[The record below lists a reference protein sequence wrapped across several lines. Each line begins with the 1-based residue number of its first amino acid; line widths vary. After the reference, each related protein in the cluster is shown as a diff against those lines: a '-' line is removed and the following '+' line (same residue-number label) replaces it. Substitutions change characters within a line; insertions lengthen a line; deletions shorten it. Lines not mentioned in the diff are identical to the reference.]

1 MAIKKNKKKVP
12 ASGIVNIRATFNNTI
27 VNVSDKDGNVVSWST
42 PGKTGFKGSRKSTS
56 FAAKVAA
63 EEAAEAAFYKG
74 MKTVEIHVRG
84 VGNGREGAIKAVA
97 AAGLK
102 VTAIKDLTAVP
113 HNGCRPPK
121 KRRV

>member
-1 MAIKKNKKKVP
+1 
-12 ASGIVNIRATFNNTI
+12 
-27 VNVSDKDGNVVSWST
+27 
-42 PGKTGFKGSRKSTS
+42 
-56 FAAKVAA
+56 
-63 EEAAEAAFYKG
+63 